1 LTPGLSWSE
10 IAHRLLDLVY
20 PSRCVVCERG
30 GELLCPSCIEG
41 IELIR
46 PPICPLCGIPTPSP
60 RRCLSCQRMPLRI
73 DGIRAVGYLEGPLRT
88 AIHRFKYSGVRG
100 LAVPLGRLALESLLR
115 YDLPVDTVVPVPLH
129 GNRVRERGYNQA
141 SLLARQIGE
150 AGGLS
155 VVDDVLVRVR
165 STIPQ
170 VGLSAQRRRENVR
183 DAFLCTSDLLQERSV
198 LLVDDVC
205 TTGATLEACS
215 VALREAGVGVVWGF
229 VLARE
234 RWEKS

>member
-1 LTPGLSWSE
+1 LISGPSWHA
-10 IAHRLLDLVY
+10 ITHRLLDLVF

-30 GELLCPSCIEG
+30 TDLLCPSCQKE

-46 PPICPLCGIPTPSP
+46 PPICPLCGIATSSP

-100 LAVPLGRLALESLLR
+100 LAAPLGRLAVESLLR

-129 GNRVRERGYNQA
+129 PHRLRERGYNQA
-141 SLLARQIGE
+141 SLLAKQIGDT
-150 AGGLS
+150 GGLS

-165 STIPQ
+165 STLPQ

-183 DAFLCTSDLLQERSV
+183 DAFRCTSTLLCERSV

-215 VALREAGVGVVWGF
+215 VALQAAGVDVVWGL

-234 RWEKS
+234 KWQKS

>member
-1 LTPGLSWSE
+1 
-10 IAHRLLDLVY
+10 
-20 PSRCVVCERG
+20 
-30 GELLCPSCIEG
+30 
-41 IELIR
+41 
-46 PPICPLCGIPTPSP
+46 
-60 RRCLSCQRMPLRI
+60 
-73 DGIRAVGYLEGPLRT
+73 
-88 AIHRFKYSGVRG
+88 
-100 LAVPLGRLALESLLR
+100 
-115 YDLPVDTVVPVPLH
+115 VDTVVPVPLH
-129 GNRVRERGYNQA
+129 RNRLRERGYNQA
-141 SLLARQIGE
+141 SLLARQIGD

-155 VVDDVLVRVR
+155 VVDDVLVRAR